1 MKLLALYWSF
11 LIIGYIIAWRS
22 AKKGKT
28 FPGLAKAMMVTVYGL
43 CLIMG
48 LRMGANEQVIE
59 NLGTIGLMSLVITIC
74 CIAGSLGAIFLTRKI
89 FGMDRKGRFIADL
102 AAAEAKAGGGTL
114 AGGTDSEGT
123 GQPNQAEEQ
132 GSMDLKSTFMILG
145 IVAAGMLIG
154 AFFILRQTPE
164 VLQLF
169 DVASNDALIV
179 LLCILMFFVGLDL
192 GGSEEVIRSIRRAGF
207 RVLVFPFATMIGT
220 MVAGVA
226 VCLLMGL
233 TLKEGSAICVGF
245 GWYSYAPIVIASAGQ
260 QYMIASAI
268 SFMHNVIREV
278 TGIIFIPLVAKKIG
292 YLEST
297 GVPGIAAMDVCLPIV
312 ERSCGPNLVVYAFA
326 TGVIMCI
333 VTSLGVPLIMGV

>member
-1 MKLLALYWSF
+1 MKLLVLYWSF
-11 LIIGYIIAWRS
+11 LVAGYIIAWRS

-28 FPGLAKAMMVTVYGL
+28 VPGLANAMLGTVYGL

-48 LRMGANEQVIE
+48 LRMGANEQVIS
-59 NLGTIGLMSLVITIC
+59 NLGPIGLMSLVITIF
-74 CIAGSLGAIFLTRKI
+74 CIAGSMGAIFLTRKI
-89 FGMDRKGRFIADL
+89 FGMDRKGRFLADL
-102 AAAEAKAGGGTL
+102 ADAGNAAG
-114 AGGTDSEGT
+114 DS
-123 GQPNQAEEQ
+123 QPAHLKQDGEQ
-132 GSMDLKSTFMILG
+132 DSMDLKSTFMILG

-154 AFFILRQTPE
+154 AFFILGRPPRI
-164 VLQLF
+164 LQLF
-169 DVASNDALIV
+169 DAASNDALIV

-192 GGSEEVIRSIRRAGF
+192 GGSDEVIRSVRRAGF
-207 RVLVFPFATMIGT
+207 RVLAFPVATMIGT
-220 MVAGVA
+220 MAAGVA
-226 VCLLMGL
+226 GCLLLGL
-233 TLKEGSAICVGF
+233 TLKEGSAICIGF
-245 GWYSYAPIVIASAGQ
+245 GWYSYAPIVIAGAGQ

-278 TGIIFIPLVAKKIG
+278 TGIIFIPLAARKIG

-312 ERSCGPNLVVYAFA
+312 ERSCGPNVVVYAFA

>member
-11 LIIGYIIAWRS
+11 LVIGYIIAWKA
-22 AKKGKT
+22 AKKDKT
-28 FPGLAKAMMVTVYGL
+28 FPGLAKGMLGTVYGL
-43 CLIMG
+43 CFIMG
-48 LRMGANEQVIE
+48 LRMGANEQVIS
-59 NLGTIGLMSLVITIC
+59 NLGSIGLMSLVITIF
-74 CIAGSLGAIFLTRKI
+74 CIAGSMGAIFLTRKI

-102 AAAEAKAGGGTL
+102 AQEESGEDAAKESGE
-114 AGGTDSEGT
+114 DSREG
-123 GQPNQAEEQ
+123 
-132 GSMDLKSTFMILG
+132 MDLKSTFLILG
-145 IVAAGMLIG
+145 IVAAGMVIG
-154 AFFILRQTPE
+154 AFFILQQPRR

-220 MVAGVA
+220 MAAGVA
-226 VCLLMGL
+226 ACLLLGL
-233 TLKEGSAICVGF
+233 TLKEGSAICIGF

-312 ERSCGPNLVVYAFA
+312 ERSCGPNAVVYAFA

>member
-28 FPGLAKAMMVTVYGL
+28 LAGLAKAMMVTVYGL

-89 FGMDRKGRFIADL
+89 FG
-102 AAAEAKAGGGTL
+102 
-114 AGGTDSEGT
+114 
-123 GQPNQAEEQ
+123 
-132 GSMDLKSTFMILG
+132 MDLKSTFMILG

-226 VCLLMGL
+226 ACLLMGL

-245 GWYSYAPIVIASAGQ
+245 GWYSYAPIVIAGAGQ

>member
-28 FPGLAKAMMVTVYGL
+28 FAGLAKAMMVTVYGL

-74 CIAGSLGAIFLTRKI
+74 CIAGSLGAIFLMRKI

-102 AAAEAKAGGGTL
+102 AAAEAKAGDETL

-123 GQPNQAEEQ
+123 DRPDQSEEQ

-145 IVAAGMLIG
+145 LVAAGMLVG

-164 VLQLF
+164 ILQLF

>member
-11 LIIGYIIAWRS
+11 LIIGYIITWRS

-28 FPGLAKAMMVTVYGL
+28 LAGLAKAMMVTVYGL

-102 AAAEAKAGGGTL
+102 ASAEAKAGGGTL

-123 GQPNQAEEQ
+123 GQPDQAEEQ

-145 IVAAGMLIG
+145 IVAVGMLIG

-226 VCLLMGL
+226 ACLLMGL

-245 GWYSYAPIVIASAGQ
+245 GWYSYAPIVIAGAGQ

>member
-1 MKLLALYWSF
+1 MKLLAIYWSF

-28 FPGLAKAMMVTVYGL
+28 FAGLAKAMMVTVYGL

-89 FGMDRKGRFIADL
+89 FGMDRKGRFVADL
-102 AAAEAKAGGGTL
+102 AAAETATA
-114 AGGTDSEGT
+114 AEGT
-123 GQPNQAEEQ
+123 NRADHAEEQ

-145 IVAAGMLIG
+145 IVAAGMLI
-154 AFFILRQTPE
+154 FFILRQTPE

>member
-11 LIIGYIIAWRS
+11 LIIGYIIAWKS

-59 NLGTIGLMSLVITIC
+59 NLGTIGLMSLMITIC

-102 AAAEAKAGGGTL
+102 EAAEAKAGDGSL
-114 AGGTDSEGT
+114 AGETDLEGT
-123 GQPNQAEEQ
+123 GQQDQDGEQ
-132 GSMDLKSTFMILG
+132 GNMDLKSTFMILG
-145 IVAAGMLIG
+145 IVATGMLIG
-154 AFFILRQTPE
+154 AFFILRQTPKI
-164 VLQLF
+164 LQLF

>member
-11 LIIGYIIAWRS
+11 LVIGYIFAWKTARKGRS
-22 AKKGKT
+22 
-28 FPGLAKAMMVTVYGL
+28 FPWVATAMLGTVYGL
-43 CLIMG
+43 CFIMG
-48 LRMGANEQVIE
+48 LRMGSNEQVIA

-74 CIAGSLGAIFLTRKI
+74 CIVGSMGAIFLTRKI

-102 AAAEAKAGGGTL
+102 QDASGEQPAEAL
-114 AGGTDSEGT
+114 RQTDDQEG
-123 GQPNQAEEQ
+123 
-132 GSMDLKSTFMILG
+132 MDLKSTFIILG
-145 IVAAGMLIG
+145 LVAAGMLIG
-154 AFFILRQTPE
+154 AFF
-164 VLQLF
+164 VLGRAPRTMTLF
-169 DVASNDALIV
+169 DVATNDTLIV

-192 GGSEEVIRSIRRAGF
+192 GGSEEVIRSVRRAGL
-207 RVLVFPFATMIGT
+207 RVLAFPVATMIGT

-226 VCLLMGL
+226 ACLLMGL
-233 TLKEGSAICVGF
+233 TLKEGSAICIGF

-292 YLEST
+292 YMEST

-312 ERSCGPNLVVYAFA
+312 ERSCGPNAVVYAFA

>member
-11 LIIGYIIAWRS
+11 LVIGYIIAHRA
-22 AKKGKT
+22 AKRGKT
-28 FPGLAKAMMVTVYGL
+28 FPGLAQAMLGTVYGL

-48 LRMGANEQVIE
+48 LRMGANEQVIS
-59 NLGTIGLMSLVITIC
+59 NLGSIGFMSLVITIF
-74 CIAGSLGAIFLTRKI
+74 CIAGSLAAITLTRKI

-102 AAAEAKAGGGTL
+102 TDAPEGEENAPSGRDGGQ
-114 AGGTDSEGT
+114 EG
-123 GQPNQAEEQ
+123 
-132 GSMDLKSTFMILG
+132 MDLKSTFIILG

-154 AFFILRQTPE
+154 AFFILGQAPK
-164 VLQLF
+164 VLHMF

-192 GGSEEVIRSIRRAGF
+192 GGSEEVIRSVRRAGL
-207 RVLVFPFATMIGT
+207 RVLVFPVATMVGT
-220 MVAGVA
+220 MVAGVGS
-226 VCLLMGL
+226 CLLLGL
-233 TLKEGSAICVGF
+233 TLKEGSAICIGF
-245 GWYSYAPIVIASAGQ
+245 GWYSYAPIVIAGAGQ

-312 ERSCGPNLVVYAFA
+312 ERSCGPSAVVYAFA
-326 TGVIMCI
+326 TGVIMCV

>member
-1 MKLLALYWSF
+1 M
-11 LIIGYIIAWRS
+11 
-22 AKKGKT
+22 
-28 FPGLAKAMMVTVYGL
+28 
-43 CLIMG
+43 
-48 LRMGANEQVIE
+48 
-59 NLGTIGLMSLVITIC
+59 
-74 CIAGSLGAIFLTRKI
+74 
-89 FGMDRKGRFIADL
+89 
-102 AAAEAKAGGGTL
+102 
-114 AGGTDSEGT
+114 AGGTDSEGS
-123 GQPNQAEEQ
+123 GQQDQDGEQ

-207 RVLVFPFATMIGT
+207 RVLVFPLATMIGT

-226 VCLLMGL
+226 ACLLMGL

-260 QYMIASAI
+260 QYMITSAI

>member
-11 LIIGYIIAWRS
+11 LVIGYIFAWKTARKGRS
-22 AKKGKT
+22 
-28 FPGLAKAMMVTVYGL
+28 FPWVATAMLGTVYGL
-43 CLIMG
+43 CFIMG
-48 LRMGANEQVIE
+48 LRMGSNEQVIA
-59 NLGTIGLMSLVITIC
+59 NLGTIGLMSLVITIF
-74 CIAGSLGAIFLTRKI
+74 CIVGSMGAIFLTRKI

-102 AAAEAKAGGGTL
+102 QDASGEQPAEAL
-114 AGGTDSEGT
+114 RQTDDQEG
-123 GQPNQAEEQ
+123 
-132 GSMDLKSTFMILG
+132 MDLKSTFIILG
-145 IVAAGMLIG
+145 LVAAGMLIG
-154 AFFILRQTPE
+154 AFFILGRAPRTMT
-164 VLQLF
+164 LF
-169 DVASNDALIV
+169 DVATNDTLIV

-192 GGSEEVIRSIRRAGF
+192 GGSEEVIRSVRRAGL
-207 RVLVFPFATMIGT
+207 RVLAFPVATMIGT

-226 VCLLMGL
+226 ACLLMGL
-233 TLKEGSAICVGF
+233 TLKEGSAICIGF

-292 YLEST
+292 YMEST

-312 ERSCGPNLVVYAFA
+312 ERSCGPNAVVYAFA

>member
-28 FPGLAKAMMVTVYGL
+28 FAGLAKAMMVTVYGL

-48 LRMGANEQVIE
+48 LRMGANEQVIG

-123 GQPNQAEEQ
+123 GKSDQAEEQ

-154 AFFILRQTPE
+154 AFFILRQTQE
-164 VLQLF
+164 VLHLF

-220 MVAGVA
+220 MAAGVA

>member
-11 LIIGYIIAWRS
+11 LIIGYIIAWRA
-22 AKKGKT
+22 AKTGKT
-28 FPGLAKAMMVTVYGL
+28 FPGLAKAMLGTVYGL

-48 LRMGANEQVIE
+48 LRMGANEQVIS
-59 NLGTIGLMSLVITIC
+59 NLGSIGLMSLVITIF
-74 CIAGSLGAIFLTRKI
+74 CIGGSLGAIFLARKI
-89 FGMDRKGRFIADL
+89 FGMDRKGRFVKDL
-102 AAAEAKAGGGTL
+102 AGQEA
-114 AGGTDSEGT
+114 GTDGEGSDRV
-123 GQPNQAEEQ
+123 GQKDDQ
-132 GSMDLKSTFMILG
+132 GNMDLKSTFIILG

-154 AFFILRQTPE
+154 AFCILGRAPRI
-164 VLQLF
+164 LQIF

-192 GGSEEVIRSIRRAGF
+192 GGSDEVIASMRRAGL
-207 RVLVFPFATMIGT
+207 RVLAFPVATMIGT

-226 VCLLMGL
+226 ACLLLGL
-233 TLKEGSAICVGF
+233 TLKEGSAICIGF
-245 GWYSYAPIVIASAGQ
+245 GWYSYAPIVIAGGGQ

-292 YLEST
+292 YMEST

-312 ERSCGPNLVVYAFA
+312 ERSCGPAIVVYAFA
-326 TGVIMCI
+326 TGVIMCV
-333 VTSLGVPLIMGV
+333 VTSVGVPLIMGV

>member
-11 LIIGYIIAWRS
+11 LIIGYIIAWKS

-102 AAAEAKAGGGTL
+102 EAAEAKAGDGSL
-114 AGGTDSEGT
+114 AGETDLEGT
-123 GQPNQAEEQ
+123 GQQDQDGEQ
-132 GSMDLKSTFMILG
+132 GNMDLKSTFMILG

-154 AFFILRQTPE
+154 AFFILRQTPKT
-164 VLQLF
+164 LQLF